1 MPFTYWTRV
10 LDLIFELAQKK
21 PWLREECGWIIYRC
35 VYDLS
40 SRNMDVKFVEA
51 AVDRL
56 CSYNLAPTPEGVAIW
71 LAAKDM
77 FPKANFPSKIWK
89 HDDPLDPKER
99 GSLSK
104 IMKESSSEQGEGENK
119 AKSSGVWNS
128 KLHFAWDA
136 VLSRTSDGSSKSKS
150 ARLSFADFW
159 LEVVDNGLFASASSD
174 ERKYWGFLLFTKVL
188 NDGSPQQASHIFTKN
203 LVRCLMNQLAVED
216 RYLHRMAVK
225 ASKAIPARVSK
236 EPSFAAA
243 AVRGLMKTSGTINFD
258 QATKTKTVEKIVTEA
273 NLEAL
278 QEIVPML
285 EQLLSRPGT
294 TDEKGASSN
303 RQFVAHLLLSIVRSK
318 ASTGDKDSED
328 DYQSVLEQI
337 LSTFVRFAY
346 FKGDGARESVPE
358 PAFTQATQE
367 LLRNRINSSLNSL
380 LASQKYATTIPYA
393 VVRQIRD
400 GAKSEEYGKF
410 IISIDDKLQDS
421 VKTAFKSLKK
431 LSSKEKKGETSSIS
445 AFKLLYS
452 MTVLQVYSGDAD
464 AVSMLDELEFCY
476 TKFLGDE
483 GSKKKK
489 DTSDASDALVEILLS
504 FASKQSQLFRRMSEQ
519 VFGAFA
525 DQVTE
530 NGLESL
536 ISVRVCIF
544 LGQCALNSD
553 CILDFGSQGE
563 LGRPARDVRPRRR
576 R

>member
-1 MPFTYWTRV
+1 MPFTHWTKV
-10 LDLIFELAQKK
+10 IELIFELAQKK

-40 SRNMDVKFVEA
+40 ARDMDVKFVEA
-51 AVDRL
+51 ALNRL
-56 CSYNLAPTPEGVAIW
+56 CQCGLAATPEGVAIW

-77 FPKANFPSKIWK
+77 FPKADLPSKTWK

-99 GSLSK
+99 SSLSK
-104 IMKESSSEQGEGENK
+104 IMKESSSEQEDGNK

-136 VLSRTSDGSSKSKS
+136 VLSRTGDGSPKSKNKH

-174 ERKYWGFLLFTKVL
+174 ERKFWGFLLFNKVL
-188 NDGSPQQASHIFTKN
+188 NEGSSEHASHVFTKN

-236 EPSFAAA
+236 EPSFAAT
-243 AVRGLMKTSGTINFD
+243 AVRGLIQTSGTLNFD
-258 QATKTKTVEKIVTEA
+258 QATKTKTVEKIVSEA
-273 NLEAL
+273 NREAL

-285 EQLLSRPGT
+285 EQFLSRPGT
-294 TDEKGASSN
+294 TDEKFASSN
-303 RQFVAHLLLSIVRSK
+303 RNFVAHLLLSIVRSK
-318 ASTGDKDSED
+318 AASGDKDSEE
-328 DYQSVLEQI
+328 DYQSILEQI
-337 LSTFVRFAY
+337 LSAFVRFAY
-346 FKGDGARESVPE
+346 FKGDGARELAPE
-358 PAFTQATQE
+358 PSFTQATQE

-380 LASQKYATTIPYA
+380 LASQKYASTIPYA

-410 IISIDDKLQDS
+410 IISIDDKLQDA
-421 VKTAFKSLKK
+421 VKTAFKALKK
-431 LSSKEKKGETSSIS
+431 LSSKEKKGEASSLS

-476 TKFLGDE
+476 TKILGDE
-483 GSKKKK
+483 SSKKE

-504 FASKQSQLFRRMSEQ
+504 FASKQSALFRRMSEQ

-536 ISVRVCIF
+536 ISVCICDF
-544 LGQCALNSD
+544 PNDALLSNCA
-553 CILDFGSQGE
+553 LDFGSQGE
-563 LGRPARDVRPRRR
+563 LGWSARDVRPG
-576 R
+576 